1 MLSEER
7 RVKSEEFNGFTNHKV
22 QSSKLKVQ
30 SKATMLKIKN
40 IILTMALMG
49 CSGLAFSQT
58 VEQRIDS
65 LQMLIGQQ
73 TILHLKAT
81 ARKGAKVVMPSF
93 KPQTQIVPGVEVVE
107 QSKGDTMHV
116 GDNQMVVSR
125 DYTITS
131 FDEKVYAIPALNVK
145 IDGKNCHGNPLALKV
160 LTVPVDTVHPNQFYP
175 PKTVQ
180 ENPFLWSEWSFA
192 FWLSFL
198 LLIVCGAMLYLRN
211 RLKKNK
217 PIIARIR
224 IIKRVPAHE
233 KALKEIND
241 IKQHHSTSNQET
253 QKEYY
258 THLTNALREYIVN
271 RFGFNAMEMT
281 STEIIENLRASGDQK
296 MIDELRMLFSTADL
310 VKFAKY
316 EIPMNEND
324 ANLVNAINFIDQ
336 TKTNELPKE
345 EKIVPTLSSEDQKSQ
360 QQRRLIKMLLWIGGF
375 SAVAIL
381 GYIIYQVVMLL
392 M

>member
-1 MLSEER
+1 M
-7 RVKSEEFNGFTNHKV
+7 
-22 QSSKLKVQ
+22 
-30 SKATMLKIKN
+30 KIKN

-49 CSGLAFSQT
+49 CSTLAFGQT
-58 VEQRIDS
+58 VEQRMDS
-65 LQMLIGQQ
+65 LQLLIGQQ

-81 ARKGAKVVMPSF
+81 ARKGARIVLPSF
-93 KPQTQIVPGVEVVE
+93 KPQDQIVPGVEVVE
-107 QSKGDTMHV
+107 QSKGDTMQM
-116 GDNQMVVSR
+116 GDDRIQVSR
-125 DYTITS
+125 DYTLTS
-131 FDEKVYAIPALNVK
+131 FDEKVYVVPALDVK
-145 IDGKNCHGNPLALKV
+145 IDGKSYHGNPLALKV

-175 PKTVQ
+175 AKGVQ
-180 ENPFLWSEWSFA
+180 DNPFEWSEWSFA
-192 FWLSFL
+192 FWLSL
-198 LLIVCGAMLYLRN
+198 LMIIICGAMIYLRN

-224 IIKRVPAHE
+224 IVKRVPAHE
-233 KALKEIND
+233 KALREIND
-241 IKQHHSTSNQET
+241 IKHHHTSASQET

-258 THLTNALREYIVN
+258 TQLTNTLRAYIVS

-281 STEIIENLRASGDQK
+281 SGEIIEHLCASGDQK

-336 TKTNELPKE
+336 TKTDEQPKE
-345 EKIVPTLSSEDQKSQ
+345 EKIVPTLSTEDQKSQ
-360 QQRRLIKMLLWIGGF
+360 QQRRLIKTLLWVGGI
-375 SAVAIL
+375 SVVAIF
-381 GYIIYQVVMLL
+381 GYIVYQVVMLV

>member
-1 MLSEER
+1 M
-7 RVKSEEFNGFTNHKV
+7 KSEEFYGFTNHKV

-198 LLIVCGAMLYLRN
+198 LLIVCGAMLYLHN

-217 PIIARIR
+217 PVIARIR

-360 QQRRLIKMLLWIGGF
+360 QQRRLIKTLLWIGGF

>member
-1 MLSEER
+1 MKNSTALLII
-7 RVKSEEFNGFTNHKV
+7 
-22 QSSKLKVQ
+22 KLKVQ
-30 SKATMLKIKN
+30 SKATLLKIRN

-49 CSGLAFSQT
+49 CSGLAFGQT

-93 KPQTQIVPGVEVVE
+93 KPQDQIIPGIEVVE
-107 QSKGDTMHV
+107 QKGDTSQV
-116 GDNQMVVSR
+116 GDDQMVVSR

-145 IDGKNCHGNPLALKV
+145 IDGKSFHGNPLALKV

-180 ENPFLWSEWSFA
+180 DNPFLWSEWSFA
-192 FWLSFL
+192 FWLSL
-198 LLIVCGAMLYLRN
+198 LMIIICGAMLYLRN

-217 PIIARIR
+217 PIITRIR

-241 IKQHHSTSNQET
+241 IKQHHTTSNQET

-258 THLTNALREYIVN
+258 THLTNTLRAYIVS

-281 STEIIENLRASGDQK
+281 SSEIIDNLRASGDQK

-310 VKFAKY
+310 VKFATY

-336 TKTNELPKE
+336 TKTDEQPKE

-360 QQRRLIKMLLWIGGF
+360 QQRRLIKTLLWVGGF
-375 SAVAIL
+375 SVAGIL
-381 GYIIYQVVMLL
+381 GYIIYQVAMLVM
-392 M
+392 

>member
-1 MLSEER
+1 MYFRYLLLSMCCLLLG
-7 RVKSEEFNGFTNHKV
+7 VKSSAQV
-22 QSSKLKVQ
+22 S
-30 SKATMLKIKN
+30 
-40 IILTMALMG
+40 
-49 CSGLAFSQT
+49 
-58 VEQRIDS
+58 VEAKIDS
-65 LQMLIGQQ
+65 ISILVGEQ
-73 TILHLKAT
+73 TNMEVAVT
-81 ARKGAKVVMPSF
+81 ARKGAKIVWPNIKPSHYL
-93 KPQTQIVPGVEVVE
+93 VPGVEIIDVAD
-107 QSKGDTMHV
+107 GDTSEV
-116 GDNQMVVSR
+116 DNNVRISKR
-125 DYTITS
+125 ITLTS
-131 FDEKVYAIPALNVK
+131 FDEKLYPIPGMKVK
-145 IDGKNCHGNPLALKV
+145 VDGKPYEANQLALKV
-160 LTVPVDTVHPNQFYP
+160 MTIDVDTLHPNQFYP

-192 FWLSFL
+192 FWLSLL

-258 THLTNALREYIVN
+258 THLTNALREYIVS

-281 STEIIENLRASGDQK
+281 SSEIIENLRASGDQK

-345 EKIVPTLSSEDQKSQ
+345 ERIVPTLSSEDQKSQ
-360 QQRRLIKMLLWIGGF
+360 QQRRLIKTLLWIGGF
-375 SAVAIL
+375 SAVAIF
-381 GYIIYQVVMLL
+381 GYIIYQVAMLVM
-392 M
+392 

>member
-1 MLSEER
+1 M
-7 RVKSEEFNGFTNHKV
+7 KSEEFYGFTNHKV

-93 KPQTQIVPGVEVVE
+93 KPQAQIVPGVEVVE

-360 QQRRLIKMLLWIGGF
+360 QQRRLIKTLLWIGGF

>member
-1 MLSEER
+1 
-7 RVKSEEFNGFTNHKV
+7 
-22 QSSKLKVQ
+22 
-30 SKATMLKIKN
+30 
-40 IILTMALMG
+40 MG
-49 CSGLAFSQT
+49 CSGLAFGQT

-81 ARKGAKVVMPSF
+81 APKGAKVVMPSF
-93 KPQTQIVPGVEVVE
+93 KPQDQIIPGIEVVE
-107 QSKGDTMHV
+107 QKGDTSQV
-116 GDNQMVVSR
+116 GDDQMVVSR

-145 IDGKNCHGNPLALKV
+145 IDGKNFHGNPLALKV

-180 ENPFLWSEWSFA
+180 DNPFLWSEWSFA
-192 FWLSFL
+192 FWLSL
-198 LLIVCGAMLYLRN
+198 LMIIICGAMLYLRN

-217 PIIARIR
+217 PIITRIR

-241 IKQHHSTSNQET
+241 IKQHHTTSNQET

-258 THLTNALREYIVN
+258 THLTNTLRAYIVS

-281 STEIIENLRASGDQK
+281 SSEIIDNLCASGDQK

-336 TKTNELPKE
+336 TKTNEQTVE
-345 EKIVPTLSSEDQKSQ
+345 EKVAPELTDQDRKTRSQ
-360 QQRRLIKMLLWIGGF
+360 RKLIKALLWGG
-375 SAVAIL
+375 AIAMAAITA
-381 GYIIYQVVMLL
+381 YVIYGACMLL

>member
-1 MLSEER
+1 M
-7 RVKSEEFNGFTNHKV
+7 KSEEFYGFTNHKV

-93 KPQTQIVPGVEVVE
+93 KPQAQIVPGVEVVE

-198 LLIVCGAMLYLRN
+198 LLIVCGAMLYLHN

-241 IKQHHSTSNQET
+241 IKQHHITSNQET

-360 QQRRLIKMLLWIGGF
+360 QQRRLIKTLLWIGGF

>member
-1 MLSEER
+1 M
-7 RVKSEEFNGFTNHKV
+7 
-22 QSSKLKVQ
+22 
-30 SKATMLKIKN
+30 KIKN

-49 CSGLAFSQT
+49 CSTLAFSQT

-65 LQMLIGQQ
+65 LQLLIGQQ

-81 ARKGAKVVMPSF
+81 ARKGARIVLPSF
-93 KPQTQIVPGVEVVE
+93 KPQDQIVPGVEVVE
-107 QSKGDTMHV
+107 QSKGDTMQM
-116 GDNQMVVSR
+116 GDDRIQVSR
-125 DYTITS
+125 DYTLTS
-131 FDEKVYAIPALNVK
+131 FDEKVYVVPALDVK
-145 IDGKNCHGNPLALKV
+145 IDGKSYHGNPLALKV

-175 PKTVQ
+175 AKGVQ
-180 ENPFLWSEWSFA
+180 DNPFEWSEWSFA
-192 FWLSFL
+192 FWLSL
-198 LLIVCGAMLYLRN
+198 LMIIICGAMIYLRN

-224 IIKRVPAHE
+224 IVKRVPAHE
-233 KALKEIND
+233 KALREIND
-241 IKQHHSTSNQET
+241 IKHHHTNASQET

-258 THLTNALREYIVN
+258 TQLTNTLRAYIVS

-281 STEIIENLRASGDQK
+281 SSEIIENLRASGDQK

-336 TKTNELPKE
+336 TKTDEQPKE
-345 EKIVPTLSSEDQKSQ
+345 EKIVPTLSTEDQKSQ
-360 QQRRLIKMLLWIGGF
+360 QQRRLIKTLLWVGGI
-375 SAVAIL
+375 SVVAIF
-381 GYIIYQVVMLL
+381 GYIVYQVAMLVM
-392 M
+392 

>member
-1 MLSEER
+1 
-7 RVKSEEFNGFTNHKV
+7 
-22 QSSKLKVQ
+22 
-30 SKATMLKIKN
+30 
-40 IILTMALMG
+40 MG
-49 CSGLAFSQT
+49 CSGLAFGQT

-93 KPQTQIVPGVEVVE
+93 KPQDQIIPGIEVVE
-107 QSKGDTMHV
+107 QKGDTSQV
-116 GDNQMVVSR
+116 GDDQMVVSR
-125 DYTITS
+125 NYTITS

-145 IDGKNCHGNPLALKV
+145 IDGKSFHGNPLALKV

-180 ENPFLWSEWSFA
+180 DNPFLWSEWSFA
-192 FWLSFL
+192 FWLSL
-198 LLIVCGAMLYLRN
+198 LMIIICGAMLYLRN

-217 PIIARIR
+217 PIITRIR

-241 IKQHHSTSNQET
+241 IKQHHTTSNQET

-258 THLTNALREYIVN
+258 THLTNTLRAYIVS

-281 STEIIENLRASGDQK
+281 SSEIIDNLRASGDQK

-336 TKTNELPKE
+336 TKTDELPKE

-360 QQRRLIKMLLWIGGF
+360 QQRRLIKALLWVGGF
-375 SAVAIL
+375 SVAGIL
-381 GYIIYQVVMLL
+381 GYIIYQVAMLVM
-392 M
+392 

>member
-1 MLSEER
+1 M
-7 RVKSEEFNGFTNHKV
+7 
-22 QSSKLKVQ
+22 
-30 SKATMLKIKN
+30 KIKN

-49 CSGLAFSQT
+49 CSTLAFGQT
-58 VEQRIDS
+58 VEQRMDS
-65 LQMLIGQQ
+65 LQLLIGQQ

-81 ARKGAKVVMPSF
+81 ARKGARIVLPSF
-93 KPQTQIVPGVEVVE
+93 KPQDQIVPGVEVVE
-107 QSKGDTMHV
+107 QSKGDTMQM
-116 GDNQMVVSR
+116 GDDRIQVSR
-125 DYTITS
+125 DYTLTS
-131 FDEKVYAIPALNVK
+131 FDEKVYVVPALDVK
-145 IDGKNCHGNPLALKV
+145 IDGKSYHGNPLALKV

-175 PKTVQ
+175 AKGVQ
-180 ENPFLWSEWSFA
+180 DNPFEWSEWSFA
-192 FWLSFL
+192 FWLSL
-198 LLIVCGAMLYLRN
+198 LMIIICGAMIYLRN

-224 IIKRVPAHE
+224 IVKRVPAHE
-233 KALKEIND
+233 KALREIND
-241 IKQHHSTSNQET
+241 IKHHHTSASQET

-258 THLTNALREYIVN
+258 TQLTNTLRAYIVS

-281 STEIIENLRASGDQK
+281 SGEIIERLRASGDQK

-336 TKTNELPKE
+336 TKTDEQPKE
-345 EKIVPTLSSEDQKSQ
+345 EKIVPTLSTEDQKSQ
-360 QQRRLIKMLLWIGGF
+360 QQRRLIKTLLWVGGI
-375 SAVAIL
+375 SVVAIL
-381 GYIIYQVVMLL
+381 GYIVYQVVMLV